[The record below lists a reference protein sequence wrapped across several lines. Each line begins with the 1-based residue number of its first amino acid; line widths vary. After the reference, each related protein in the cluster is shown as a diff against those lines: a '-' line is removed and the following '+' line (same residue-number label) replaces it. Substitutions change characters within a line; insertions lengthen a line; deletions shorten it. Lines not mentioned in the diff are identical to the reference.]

1 MGLRPTLSTTVT
13 FRETFNDAVHPLHG
27 TVIRGGANT
36 RHTTARRTSS
46 RSIEWHLP
54 EIAVSPFQPPD
65 VPQNVAHFEV
75 KGQVED
81 HVPGVDSPGKSD
93 SDEYEARE
101 EELVDV
107 EDMTRHKA
115 DETKKASKQATR

>member
-1 MGLRPTLSTTVT
+1 MVRTRAIPQP
-13 FRETFNDAVHPLHG
+13 DAPATGASSG
-27 TVIRGGANT
+27 T
-36 RHTTARRTSS
+36 S
-46 RSIEWHLP
+46 LK
-54 EIAVSPFQPPD
+54 SPCLLFQPPD
-65 VPQNVAHFEV
+65 VPQNDAHFEV

-81 HVPGVDSPGKSD
+81 HVPGVDSPSKSD

-115 DETKKASKQATR
+115 DETKKKASKQATR